1 MVIENKQAHI
11 AYRCPDCGT
20 LIYGFVGQF
29 ALASDLLRLRC
40 ECGGSAL
47 DIKITN
53 DKKVRLSVPCLYCK
67 QNHNYVVSQ
76 SILFGRELFIL
87 NCPYSNMDIAFIGDS
102 EKICARAEENAREI
116 ENLLKNL
123 ELESVKDMQPED
135 VDDEEGLPDPATYD
149 ILRFLV
155 KDLEADGKISC
166 KCDAGEYE
174 LCFADGGIQVYCKN
188 CGATHTFKAD
198 SPATAEAFLDT
209 DSVELR

>member
-40 ECGGSAL
+40 ECGSSAL
-47 DIKITN
+47 DIRMTS

-67 QNHNYVVSQ
+67 QTHNFVISK
-76 SILFGRELFIL
+76 SILFGRDLFIL

-102 EKICARAEENAREI
+102 EKISARAVENAKEI

-135 VDDEEGLPDPATYD
+135 LEEDEILPDPATYD
-149 ILRFLV
+149 IIRFLV

-166 KCDAGEYE
+166 NCDEGEYE
-174 LCFADGGIQVYCKN
+174 LEFAGGGIRVYCKN
-188 CGATHTFKAD
+188 CNASHIFSVDT
-198 SPATAEAFLDT
+198 PASAEEFLGLDAI
-209 DSVELR
+209 ELR